1 MGKGMAILVVL
12 TSEAFLVIGTGR
24 NWALLGSLGLMC
36 KHVCFQILE
45 WSTAVWMRAASPL
58 FAIIVETIAIRTRT
72 VQRVSRMARCNGES
86 PCF

>member
-45 WSTAVWMRAASPL
+45 WSTAV
-58 FAIIVETIAIRTRT
+58 
-72 VQRVSRMARCNGES
+72 
-86 PCF
+86 

>member
-12 TSEAFLVIGTGR
+12 TSEAFLVIGTCR

-36 KHVCFQILE
+36 KHMRFQILE
-45 WSTAVWMRAASPL
+45 WSTAVRMRAASPL
-58 FAIIVETIAIRTRT
+58 FAIVVETIAIRSRT
-72 VQRVSRMARCNGES
+72 VQRVPRMTRRNRKS